1 MIFTD
6 VNTMEDIKAS
16 ALEIVPQFNVASDVL
31 RLGLPY
37 MIRNIKDGTT
47 IIATLR
53 VVDVKKLE
61 FDSWKGDIEIDAKE
75 YHKGD
80 DWKIYPAN
88 KIDGGT
94 LL

>member
-1 MIFTD
+1 MENVDI
-6 VNTMEDIKAS
+6 NTMEDIRSS
-16 ALEIVPQFNVASDVL
+16 ALEIIPQFNIASDVL

-37 MIRNIKDGTT
+37 MIRNIKTGTT

-61 FDSWKGDIEIDAKE
+61 FDSWNGNIEIDAKE

-88 KIDGGT
+88 TIKG
-94 LL
+94 

>member
-16 ALEIVPQFNVASDVL
+16 ALEIVSQFNIASDVL
-31 RLGLPY
+31 KLGLPY
-37 MIRNIKDGTT
+37 MIRNTKDGTT
-47 IIATLR
+47 IITTLR
-53 VVDVKKLE
+53 FVDVKKLE
-61 FDSWKGDIEIDAKE
+61 FDSWKGHVDIDTKE

-88 KIDGGT
+88 AIDGGKRK
-94 LL
+94 